1 MTDYIP
7 RLISSKIEEAHRYYP
22 VITVTGPRQS
32 GKSTLCRHLF
42 PDYRYANLE
51 DVATRAAALTD
62 PDGFLKSLGR
72 NAIINEV
79 QHAPLLLSQIQ
90 VTVDRDEE
98 CRYIITGSSN
108 FSLMENVTHS
118 LAGRSAVF
126 TLLPFAMNEI
136 RQRIS
141 SEDSNVIMYNGFY
154 PGVIAKGVPPKLFY
168 NNYYNT
174 YIERDLRNLLKVS
187 NIVNF
192 DRFIRLLAQRVGSEF
207 NAAAISRE
215 VGVSAPTVSEWLS
228 LLASSYIIF
237 QLPPYFNNP
246 SKRIIKRPKIYF
258 YDSGLLCSLMGF
270 KSAEQVKDSMQRGA
284 LFENLA
290 IAEMMKD
297 RLNSGERPEL
307 YFYRENAGLEV
318 DVVEPEVDKIHL
330 YEIKAGKTLQTVYS
344 KNMKALSEKL
354 TLPTQCTVIY
364 DGESFPPIALNVKDL
379 S

>member
-32 GKSTLCRHLF
+32 GKSTLCQHLF

-72 NAIINEV
+72 NAIIDEV

-108 FSLMENVTHS
+108 FSLMENVTQS

-290 IAEMMKD
+290 IVEMMKD

-318 DVVEPEVDKIHL
+318 DILEPEGDKIHL

-364 DGESFPPIALNVKDL
+364 DGESFPPIAINVKDL